1 MSGSSNTSVK
11 APTGVNIHVKGKRV
25 TISFTKGKNSK
36 RTILGDYRKNEV
48 DSTST
53 NSLVVNFP
61 ELDKKYSFY
70 LKGVASDGS
79 SSSWSRK
86 YSVTTGDDSGSS
98 STGGSTSSSTVYRP
112 TNISTKVNGKH
123 VTINFTKGR
132 NSDITEL
139 ADYNKNV
146 LMETSS
152 TSFSVPFPQYNKTYA
167 FYLRGK
173 SSNGS
178 EGEWTRKYTV
188 TTEGGSASS
197 SYPNEYLNSYK
208 IKVKTQSE
216 DANNGK
222 IFSLPTCTS
231 HAVIVAKEI
240 LDYKSFGLKQA
251 YSYMWLHGLRKGND
265 SVTEDGRSISGLA
278 EYLIDYGVPAYSSM
292 PNSWLA
298 SKDNEADNSIYG
310 SPNKSA
316 VEVVNQNF
324 NRLAAEARKNTLSS
338 YRALDEYDT
347 ESIKRA
353 IYKNG
358 CCVISFDKHHTL
370 SDVENDGIVYER
382 QGGNNQVSQNSGHAM
397 TLVGWKVLN
406 NKLHWVGLNTWN
418 SYWNFYKNENRDIW
432 GDEGYCYIPFDYAS
446 IDYAVELVNGKCNPQ
461 TFPSP
466 VIHTSSKNDI
476 YVSNMDAYIP
486 LIKGANFKIR
496 KTNGETVDSGVVDY
510 CSPNDPI
517 EVPLQGGQEYVIE
530 MSYIDPQGKIG
541 PVSTKTFTA
550 EYTVFPPTN
559 ITRTVK
565 GKEVTITFTKGRGSS
580 STYIVDVH
588 KSKLRT
594 LSGSSVTIPCHAYE
608 STYHFYLRGETA
620 DGRYS
625 EWEKITFK
633 TGKDPISGELVV
645 GEPKRASIKNAEV
658 HWYPITFDRSGKADF
673 ILHPESSD
681 LDVDLYIYKG
691 SMDGSKVGSSTSGR
705 GRDDKVLRINVDS
718 GTKYYVKVS
727 HYSGNTAFYTLQVNA
742 GIKPEK
748 PKINSSEVYG
758 KWVRMNFTKGEGA
771 KKTILGDYMK
781 REVMITNDN
790 YFEVDFPSY
799 NKLYSCYF
807 KSVSEGGVKS
817 DWTPVY
823 SIRTNSK
830 LEGEQLGDNNKV
842 VTEIQ
847 KMLHELNYL
856 TLESQVDGYYGQ
868 NTKTALITFQRANKL
883 PTHGI
888 ADIAT
893 RRRLKSLTNRQ
904 ESLKLKSF
912 TFSDQ
917 ANAGKESKLR
927 VNIENTG
934 NVLSENY
941 KVKLYVDGVFY
952 TEKEFSPL
960 SAGAGTSTYMS
971 VKVDLAKTYKIKAKI
986 VGESTDEYSEDV
998 MFRYNIQNLLDAAK
1012 IGASVTDINNLIDEL
1027 VKNQLFTPVAL
1038 KLMKDIRKAI
1048 LEKMGINPEDCGV
1061 IGVVTSANGKF
1072 IIGGRGRG
1080 GGYISHRGDLMAVKT
1095 SGILIETDVS
1105 IETSVSIVLLP
1116 FLQDIS
1122 KLTGVGITLGGS
1134 IGPVSAD
1141 ITNAQLDTICISLGC
1156 GVEIGAPTPV
1166 EGYIFAG
1173 YTKEIEASRLTEDQ
1187 MDSLMNRINRGDF
1200 GRAL

>member
-298 SKDNEADNSIYG
+298 SKNNEADNSIYG

-594 LSGSSVTIPCHAYE
+594 LSGSSITIPCHAYE

-673 ILHPESSD
+673 ILHPESSE
-681 LDVDLYIYKG
+681 LDVDLEIYKEDIKG
-691 SMDGSKVGSSTSGR
+691 SALKKSRNGR
-705 GRDDKVLRINVDS
+705 GKVDKIINFDVIVGVKYYIKVL
-718 GTKYYVKVS
+718 
-727 HYSGNTAFYTLQVNA
+727 HFSGNTANYTLQVNM
-742 GIKPEK
+742 GLKPELPAFRSK
-748 PKINSSEVYG
+748 EVYG
-758 KWVRMNFTKGEGA
+758 KWVEISFDKG
-771 KKTILGDYMK
+771 KNSKTTILGDYNE
-781 REVMITNDN
+781 REVMRTDGNK
-790 YFEVDFPSY
+790 FEVEFPIY
-799 NKLYSCYF
+799 NKTYSF
-807 KSVSEGGVKS
+807 HLKSVSADGIESEWSKG
-817 DWTPVY
+817 Y
-823 SIRTNSK
+823 SVRAESR
-830 LEGEQLGDNNKV
+830 LEGEQLGDYSSAVN
-842 VTEIQ
+842 EIQ
-847 KMLHELNYL
+847 KMLYELKYL
-856 TLESQVDGYYGQ
+856 NSESEIDSRYGT
-868 NTKTALITFQRANKL
+868 NTKKAVMKFQRSNRL
-883 PTHGI
+883 PAHGI
-888 ADIAT
+888 TDTIT
-893 RRRLKSLTNRQ
+893 KKKLRELTNRR
-904 ESLKLKSF
+904 EDLKIEHLKVNG
-912 TFSDQ
+912 D
-917 ANAGKESKLR
+917 ANAGRDTKF
-927 VNIENTG
+927 NIKIQNKGNTI
-934 NVLSENY
+934 SENF
-941 KVKLYVDGVFY
+941 KVKIYVDDVFH
-952 TEKEFSPL
+952 TEKSFSPL
-960 SAGAGTSTYMS
+960 HPGGGMNADMTI
-971 VKVDLAKTYKIKAKI
+971 KVDLAKTYEIKAKI
-986 VGESTDEYSEDV
+986 VGESTDECVEKIL
-998 MFRYNIQNLLDAAK
+998 FLYNIQNLLDATKTGVTVSDIQKLLETINKFRITSTTEVVLKEIRNK
-1012 IGASVTDINNLIDEL
+1012 ILNS
-1027 VKNQLFTPVAL
+1027 
-1038 KLMKDIRKAI
+1038 
-1048 LEKMGINPEDCGV
+1048 MGIDPSECGVVGVVVHGGGEFV
-1061 IGVVTSANGKF
+1061 IGVEGNYAIYIDYNGNC
-1072 IIGGRGRG
+1072 
-1080 GGYISHRGDLMAVKT
+1080 LPVKT
-1095 SGILIETDVS
+1095 VGAVIKSNIAIGAGVS
-1105 IETSVSIVLLP
+1105 IAILP
-1116 FLQDIS
+1116 FLKDIN
-1122 KLTGVGITLGGS
+1122 KLTGVGVTLGGA
-1134 IGPVSAD
+1134 IGPVSVD
-1141 ITNAQLDTICISLGC
+1141 TTNVQLDTFCISVGC
-1156 GVEIGAPTPV
+1156 SVEVGDPLPA
-1166 EGYIFAG
+1166 EAYIFAG
-1173 YTKEIEASRLTEDQ
+1173 YTSAIEASRLTEDQ